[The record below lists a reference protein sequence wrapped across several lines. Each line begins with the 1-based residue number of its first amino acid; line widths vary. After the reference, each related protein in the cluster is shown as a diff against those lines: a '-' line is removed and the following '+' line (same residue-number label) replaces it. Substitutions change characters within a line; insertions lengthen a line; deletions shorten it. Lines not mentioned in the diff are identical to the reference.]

1 MDGHNPYAPP
11 TAAVGAT
18 NRPDAFDGG
27 HFNPEGRSVPAGQGW
42 AWFKT
47 AWQIFKAQPLMF
59 WVALVVM
66 LVVMV
71 IVSLIP
77 LVNLITIVSTP
88 ALVAG
93 FGVCARSVQRTG
105 KFELGQV
112 FDGFR
117 TRLGTQL
124 LAGLLYL
131 VALVIGVGVL
141 AVAFGATGM
150 FSMLTGGLHGQEAAA
165 ATMGA
170 MGGLFFLA
178 YFVVI
183 MTVASTI
190 TFAPYII
197 QETQLSAPQ
206 AMVASVKGA
215 FKNVPAF
222 LVGLV
227 VYFVLAILASIP
239 LFLGWLVLI
248 PVLFLTVFVAY
259 SEIYFD

>member
-1 MDGHNPYAPP
+1 MDGHNPYSPP
-11 TAAVGAT
+11 SAAVGT
-18 NRPDAFDGG
+18 PSRPEAADNLR
-27 HFNPEGRSVPAGQGW
+27 FNPEGRSVPAGQGW
-42 AWFKT
+42 AWFKS

-66 LVVMV
+66 FIAIAVVSM
-71 IVSLIP
+71 IP
-77 LVNLITIVSTP
+77 LVNLLTMVATP
-88 ALVAG
+88 AVVAG

-105 KFELGQV
+105 RFELGQV

-131 VALVIGVGVL
+131 LAMVVGIGVM

-150 FSMLTGGLHGQEAAA
+150 FSMFTGGLRGQGAAA

-170 MGGLFFLA
+170 MGGLFFLV

-183 MTVASTI
+183 MVVGSTI

-206 AMVASVKGA
+206 AMAASMKGA

-222 LVGLV
+222 LVGLL
-227 VYFVLAILASIP
+227 VYIVLAIVASIP
-239 LFLGWLVLI
+239 LFLGWLVLF

>member
-1 MDGHNPYAPP
+1 MDGHNPFTPP
-11 TAAVGAT
+11 TAAVGMP
-18 NRPDAFDGG
+18 NRPETFDNAR
-27 HFNPEGRSVPAGQGW
+27 FNPEGRSVPAGRGG
-42 AWFKT
+42 AWFK
-47 AWQIFKAQPLMF
+47 AGWQIFKAQPLMF
-59 WVALVVM
+59 WVALIVM
-66 LVVMV
+66 FIAIA

-77 LVNLITIVSTP
+77 LVNLLTMVATP

-131 VALVIGVGVL
+131 VAVAIGLGVL
-141 AVAFGATGM
+141 AVAFGATGLL
-150 FSMLTGGLHGQEAAA
+150 SMLTGGMRGQEAAA
-165 ATMGA
+165 TAMGA
-170 MGGLFFLA
+170 MGGVFFLA
-178 YFVVI
+178 YFVV
-183 MTVASTI
+183 MLGVGSTI
-190 TFAPYII
+190 IFAPYII

-206 AMVASVKGA
+206 AMVASIKGS

-222 LVGLV
+222 LVGMLV
-227 VYFVLAILASIP
+227 YIALAIVASIP

-248 PVLFLTVFVAY
+248 PVLFLSIFVAY
-259 SEIYFD
+259 SEIFYD